1 MKLLLSE
8 EFSAAADISL
18 FSFLKI
24 ARKRLLHTPSASV
37 WALGQVHIQAV
48 SQQGQL
54 GAGTLTR
61 SWRKVTDDDD
71 IS

>member
-24 ARKRLLHTPSASV
+24 AKKRLL
-37 WALGQVHIQAV
+37 QVHIQAV